1 MLELFKLLLTH
12 NPKKRFRLECQLM
25 FDYGKRSG
33 FMRKRF
39 QRRLYYIYGCEISPS
54 ARIDKTVEFIHPLGI
69 VIGSK
74 AVVEEGC
81 IIYQQVTLGSD
92 FTDMQKMPYVK
103 RGTLIGAGAKLIGGI
118 TIGENCVIGA
128 NAVVTRSVPDNSI
141 VVGANIVKPRDRQS

>member
-1 MLELFKLLLTH
+1 MLKLFKLLLTH

-25 FDYGKRSG
+25 FDYAKRSS

-54 ARIDKTVEFIHPLGI
+54 AHIDENVEFIHPLGI

-92 FTDMQKMPYVK
+92 FTDTQKMPYVK
-103 RGTLIGAGAKLIGGI
+103 KRTLIGAGAKLIGGI
-118 TIGENCVIGA
+118 TIGENCIIGA

-141 VVGANIVKPRDRQS
+141 VVGANKIRSRIKKV